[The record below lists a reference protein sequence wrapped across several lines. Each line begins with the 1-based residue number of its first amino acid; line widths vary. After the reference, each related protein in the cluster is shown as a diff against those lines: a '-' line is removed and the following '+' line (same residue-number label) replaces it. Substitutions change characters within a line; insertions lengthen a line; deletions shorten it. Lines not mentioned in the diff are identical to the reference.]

1 MCILKIAVTVVKD
14 SEGYVKDVLSGDVT
28 VGVGL
33 KSVGEW
39 ES

>member
-1 MCILKIAVTVVKD
+1 MCILEIAVTVVV
-14 SEGYVKDVLSGDVT
+14 EGHFEDILSGDVT

-39 ES
+39 EVR